1 MILLRLRG
9 ITQYFT
15 MSVFPFCIS
24 TNYQQDWY
32 HFVYMICILYIHI
45 YIYIHM
51 YIYIYI
57 YMYIYIIISL
67 FRKLKLV
74 EGNWR
79 TELQAFRFSSSLCL
93 YYSIF
98 PKKEME
104 RSKLLVLC
112 LNLQG
117 LLLVSH
123 RLFATLQWIVTRP
136 KEIHCIITNNIEK
149 SAIK

>member
-1 MILLRLRG
+1 MTLLRLRG
-9 ITQYFT
+9 ITKYFT

-32 HFVYMICILYIHI
+32 HFVYMIYILYIHI

-57 YMYIYIIISL
+57 YIIILL

-74 EGNWR
+74 ERNWR
-79 TELQAFRFSSSLCL
+79 TELQAFRFSFSLCL

-123 RLFATLQWIVTRP
+123 RLFATLQWIVTCP
-136 KEIHCIITNNIEK
+136 KEIHCIITSNIEK